1 MISIQEIFKTLEKKK
16 YSAFFFTPPIY
27 ENSKSYLFSKPEKI
41 IKINSSNY
49 DKNFKKIYE
58 LVKDFYA
65 YSVINYEAGFL
76 FEQKLFQLLPTNKTL
91 GEFVFFD
98 KTNIEIIKSDKISF
112 DFSSDYKIKNF
123 HLNTSKQ
130 EYIKSIQ
137 KIKDFIKEGDTYQVN
152 YTVKGKFNF
161 SGNLCSLF
169 QNLIFNQSAK
179 YIAFINL
186 PERFI
191 ISISPEL
198 FFEFNKNKI
207 ITRPMKG
214 TSHRGIDTQNDFF
227 AKQNFSNSEK
237 DKAEN
242 VMIVDLLRNDLGRI
256 SKFGSVKVDKLFEI
270 EKYESLY
277 QMTSEISST
286 PLRGT
291 KFSDIIQKMFPCG
304 SVTGAPKIRTME
316 IIHLI
321 EKERRNIYTGSIGLL
336 LRNKI
341 TMNVA
346 IRTLSIDKKT
356 GKGEIGLG
364 SGVVWDS
371 EPEKEFNEVLLK
383 SKFLTSPQSPFE
395 IFESMLVRNSEVS
408 FLDEHINRLK
418 ATADFFLFKFDEKS
432 FRKELEIFLKKLK
445 RIDSLKLKIM
455 LNKYGLISFKVS
467 ELNIPVEKI
476 RVILSKSRINSQ
488 NKFQYFKTTNRKL
501 YDKEYEFYSSKEF
514 YEVLYLNEKSHLAE
528 GSITNIFIR
537 KGLNYFTPTLS
548 SGILPGIY
556 RTFMMKKN
564 PEIKEKNIS
573 LHDLLNADEIIL
585 TNSVRGEVKV
595 DELYLNEREY
605 ISFNKKQIL

>member
-27 ENSKSYLFSKPEKI
+27 KNSKSYLFSKPRKI
-41 IKINSSNY
+41 ININSSNY
-49 DKNFKKIYE
+49 DKNFRKVDE

-76 FEQKLFQLLPTNKTL
+76 FEQKLFQLLPTNETL

-98 KTNIEIIKSDKISF
+98 KTNLEIIKSDKISF

-198 FFEFNKNKI
+198 FFEFTKNKI

-395 IFESMLVRNSEVS
+395 IFESMLIRNSEVS

-432 FRKELEIFLKKLK
+432 FRKDLEKFLKKLK
-445 RIDSLKLKIM
+445 RTDSLKLKVM

-467 ELNIPVEKI
+467 ALKIPVEKI

-556 RTFMMKKN
+556 RSFMMKKN

-605 ISFNKKQIL
+605 ISFNKK

>member
-16 YSAFFFTPPIY
+16 YSAFFFTSPIY
-27 ENSKSYLFSKPEKI
+27 KNSKSYLFSKPRKI
-41 IKINSSNY
+41 ININSSNY
-49 DKNFKKIYE
+49 DKNFRKVDE

-76 FEQKLFQLLPTNKTL
+76 FEQKLFQLLPTNETL

-98 KTNIEIIKSDKISF
+98 TTNLKIIKSDKISF

-198 FFEFNKNKI
+198 FFEFTKNKI

-395 IFESMLVRNSEVS
+395 IFESMLIRNSEVS

-432 FRKELEIFLKKLK
+432 FRKDLEKFLKKLK
-445 RIDSLKLKIM
+445 RTDSLKLKVM

-467 ELNIPVEKI
+467 ALKIPVEKI

-556 RTFMMKKN
+556 RSFMMKKN

-605 ISFNKKQIL
+605 ISFNKK

>member
-1 MISIQEIFKTLEKKK
+1 VISIQEIFKTLEKKK

-27 ENSKSYLFSKPEKI
+27 KNSKSYLFSKPRKI
-41 IKINSSNY
+41 ININSSNY
-49 DKNFKKIYE
+49 DKNFRKVDE

-76 FEQKLFQLLPTNKTL
+76 FEQKLFQLLPTNETL

-98 KTNIEIIKSDKISF
+98 KTNLEIIKSDKISF

-198 FFEFNKNKI
+198 FFEFTKNKI

-395 IFESMLVRNSEVS
+395 IFESMLIRNSEVS

-432 FRKELEIFLKKLK
+432 FRKDLEKFLKKLK
-445 RIDSLKLKIM
+445 RTDSLKLKVM

-467 ELNIPVEKI
+467 ALKIPVEKI

-556 RTFMMKKN
+556 RSFMMKKN

-605 ISFNKKQIL
+605 ISFNKK

>member
-1 MISIQEIFKTLEKKK
+1 VISIQEIFKTLEKKK
-16 YSAFFFTPPIY
+16 YSAFFFTSPIY
-27 ENSKSYLFSKPEKI
+27 KNSKSYLFSKPRKI
-41 IKINSSNY
+41 ININSSNY
-49 DKNFKKIYE
+49 DKNFRKVDE

-76 FEQKLFQLLPTNKTL
+76 FEQKLFQLLPTNETL

-98 KTNIEIIKSDKISF
+98 KTNLEIIKSDKISF

-198 FFEFNKNKI
+198 FFEFTKNKI

-395 IFESMLVRNSEVS
+395 IFESMLIRNSEVS

-432 FRKELEIFLKKLK
+432 FRKDLEKFLKKLK
-445 RIDSLKLKIM
+445 RTDSLKLKVM

-467 ELNIPVEKI
+467 ALKIPVEKI

-556 RTFMMKKN
+556 RSFMMKKN

-605 ISFNKKQIL
+605 ISFNKK

>member
-27 ENSKSYLFSKPEKI
+27 KNSKSYLFSKPRKI
-41 IKINSSNY
+41 ININSSNY
-49 DKNFKKIYE
+49 DKNFRKVDE

-76 FEQKLFQLLPTNKTL
+76 FEQKLFQLLPTNETL

-98 KTNIEIIKSDKISF
+98 TTNLKIIKSDKISF

-198 FFEFNKNKI
+198 FFEFTKNKI

-395 IFESMLVRNSEVS
+395 IFESMLIRNSEVS

-432 FRKELEIFLKKLK
+432 FRKDLEKFLKKLK
-445 RIDSLKLKIM
+445 RTDSLKLKVM

-467 ELNIPVEKI
+467 ALKIPVEKI

-556 RTFMMKKN
+556 RSFMMKKN

-605 ISFNKKQIL
+605 ISFNKK